1 MTRQINLQRR
11 FQIIEGAD
19 LPERKVDQ
27 RWDDFE
33 SAHAIVMLGPP
44 GSGKTTVFQGLAEA
58 NPHGT
63 YKTVRSLLRTP
74 NGELRGSVLYLD
86 ALDEARPDRTER
98 DKIDSVIKKLGELG
112 RPSFRISCREAD
124 WLGASDLRALKDAVP
139 DKKKLLVVSLEP
151 LNDEEVQE
159 LAKAFGEPNPHE
171 FIASAKER
179 GVEDLLRNPE
189 TLRLLVEAVRQ
200 GGAW

>member
-139 DKKKLLVVSLEP
+139 DKKKLLVVARIAMAVSTRESAVCLHRRP
-151 LNDEEVQE
+151 LYLQIEGEGAVGD
-159 LAKAFGEPNPHE
+159 LARSGSSRAKIYPHPS
-171 FIASAKER
+171 AS
-179 GVEDLLRNPE
+179 VDLL
-189 TLRLLVEAVRQ
+189 
-200 GGAW
+200 